1 MGRRRFNL
9 GRLIGQV
16 IGWSCFIVGILDA
29 VIHHHP

>member
-1 MGRRRFNL
+1 MRRRFNP

-29 VIHHHP
+29 VIHHH